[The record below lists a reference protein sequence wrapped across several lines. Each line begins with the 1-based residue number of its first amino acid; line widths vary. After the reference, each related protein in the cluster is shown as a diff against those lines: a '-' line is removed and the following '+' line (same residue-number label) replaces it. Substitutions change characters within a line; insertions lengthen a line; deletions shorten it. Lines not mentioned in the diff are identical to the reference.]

1 MFKELN
7 NSAVSDYSD
16 LFLLAYYSFFSLK
29 KNRFSFFSMHLLL
42 TLIMLFS
49 FDQKNAVHVEYL
61 RNGTRAT
68 VKVTLV
74 NIYFIFLPS
83 SFD

>member
-1 MFKELN
+1 
-7 NSAVSDYSD
+7 
-16 LFLLAYYSFFSLK
+16 
-29 KNRFSFFSMHLLL
+29 
-42 TLIMLFS
+42 MLFS